1 MKNLTSKNYQLYFY
15 LAGFIVALLVSL
27 QSFIQAPK
35 SYDGTFEYPRYN
47 NYIIFKN
54 SFDHLKS
61 NENLYVL
68 YETEHWDL
76 YKYSPTFS
84 LMMAPFW
91 YMHDLPGLFLWN
103 LLNVLVL
110 FFALSKIE
118 FPSLK
123 MKLLAHLFVLPEIF
137 TSMQNSQ
144 SNILIAGLMIL
155 GFLYIKK
162 GDIFKACLFILIA
175 TFIKPFALAAFVVF
189 IFFPGKLKM
198 IGYSALLSVV
208 LFFLPLVVVSF
219 SELIVQYQNW
229 NVMLQMDH
237 AMSYGYSVLGWLN
250 TWFGVEPDKLL
261 ILIIGVVLLFIPL
274 IRLKLY
280 TNEKFWLYTL
290 SSVLLWVI
298 LFNHKSESPTFII
311 AVLGIAIWFF
321 TQTKISK
328 LDIALVVF
336 AFIFTCLIASDVFP
350 RFIRKEWAEPYAW
363 KVFPCIL
370 VWVKIWFD
378 LMTMK
383 PKQELEKG
391 KESL

>member
-1 MKNLTSKNYQLYFY
+1 MKNMNSKNHQIYFY

-27 QSFIQAPK
+27 QSYLQPPK
-35 SYDGTFEYPRYN
+35 SYDGTYEYPRYN

-54 SFDHLKS
+54 SFDHLKE

-91 YMHDLPGLFLWN
+91 YLHDLPGLFLWN

-110 FFALSKIE
+110 FFALSKID
-118 FPSLK
+118 FPSPK
-123 MKLLAHLFVLPEIF
+123 MKFLAHLFILPEIF

-155 GFLYIKK
+155 GFLYIKR
-162 GDIFKACLFILIA
+162 GEVFKACLFILIA
-175 TFIKPFALAAFVVF
+175 AFIKPFALAAFVVF

-198 IGYSALLSVV
+198 IGYASLISVLL
-208 LFFLPLVVVSF
+208 FLTPLMVVSF
-219 SELIVQYQNW
+219 SELIAQYQNW
-229 NVMLQMDH
+229 NIMLQMDH
-237 AMSYGYSVLGWLN
+237 AASYGYSVLGWLN
-250 TWFGVEPDKLL
+250 TWFGIEPAKLL
-261 ILIIGVVLLFIPL
+261 VLVIGVILLFIPL
-274 IRLKLY
+274 VRLRLY
-280 TNEKFWLYTL
+280 STEKFWLYML

-311 AVLGIAIWFF
+311 GVSGIAIWFF
-321 TQTKISK
+321 TQIKISK
-328 LDIALVVF
+328 FDLLLIVF

-350 RFIRKEWAEPYAW
+350 RFIRKEWAEPYVW
-363 KVFPCIL
+363 KVVPCIL
-370 VWVKIWFD
+370 VWIKIWFD

-383 PKQELEKG
+383 EDRKLKIN
-391 KESL
+391 

>member
-1 MKNLTSKNYQLYFY
+1 MKNLTSKNYQIYFY

-27 QSFIQAPK
+27 QSYLQPPK
-35 SYDGTFEYPRYN
+35 SYDGKLEYPRYN

-110 FFALSKIE
+110 FFALAKIE
-118 FPSLK
+118 FPSQK
-123 MKLLAHLFVLPEIF
+123 MKLLAHLFILPEIF

-155 GFLYIKK
+155 GFIYIKK
-162 GDIFKACLFILIA
+162 GDVFKACLFILVA

-198 IGYSALLSVV
+198 IGYSALVSVV
-208 LFFLPLVVVSF
+208 LFFT
-219 SELIVQYQNW
+219 
-229 NVMLQMDH
+229 
-237 AMSYGYSVLGWLN
+237 ACRG
-250 TWFGVEPDKLL
+250 
-261 ILIIGVVLLFIPL
+261 LF
-274 IRLKLY
+274 
-280 TNEKFWLYTL
+280 F
-290 SSVLLWVI
+290 
-298 LFNHKSESPTFII
+298 
-311 AVLGIAIWFF
+311 
-321 TQTKISK
+321 
-328 LDIALVVF
+328 
-336 AFIFTCLIASDVFP
+336 
-350 RFIRKEWAEPYAW
+350 
-363 KVFPCIL
+363 
-370 VWVKIWFD
+370 
-378 LMTMK
+378 
-383 PKQELEKG
+383 
-391 KESL
+391 

>member
-1 MKNLTSKNYQLYFY
+1 MKNLISKNYQFYFY
-15 LAGFIVALLVSL
+15 LAGFMVALIVSL
-27 QSFIQAPK
+27 QSYLQAPK
-35 SYDGTFEYPRYN
+35 SYDGTLEYPRYN

-54 SFDHLKS
+54 SFDHLKE

-118 FPSLK
+118 FPSQK
-123 MKLLAHLFVLPEIF
+123 MKLLAHLFILPEIF

-144 SNILIAGLMIL
+144 SNILIVGLMIL
-155 GFLYIKK
+155 GFICVKK
-162 GDIFKACLFILIA
+162 GDVFKACLFILIA

-198 IGYSALLSVV
+198 IGYAGLISIL
-208 LFFLPLVVVSF
+208 LFFAPLLVVSF
-219 SELIVQYQNW
+219 SELITQYQNW
-229 NVMLQMDH
+229 YVMLQMDH

-250 TWFGVEPDKLL
+250 TWFGVEPEKRL
-261 ILIIGVVLLFIPL
+261 ILIIGVVLLFVPL
-274 IRLKLY
+274 IRLRLY
-280 TNEKFWLYTL
+280 SNEKFWLYTL
-290 SSVLLWVI
+290 SSLLLWVI

-311 AVLGIAIWFF
+311 AVSGIAIWFF
-321 TQTKISK
+321 TQTKISI
-328 LDIALVVF
+328 LDLILVVF

-370 VWVKIWFD
+370 IWIKIWFD

-383 PKQELEKG
+383 EDQKLKTN
-391 KESL
+391 